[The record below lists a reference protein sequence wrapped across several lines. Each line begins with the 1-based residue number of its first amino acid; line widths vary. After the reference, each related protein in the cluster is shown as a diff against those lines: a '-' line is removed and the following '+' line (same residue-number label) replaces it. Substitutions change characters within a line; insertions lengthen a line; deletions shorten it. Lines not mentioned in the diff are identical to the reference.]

1 MRQMLPIFGSVN
13 AKEGNDRMNWKK
25 KIPLIMAAVGV
36 LSFVGAILLL
46 ALAVPKA
53 DATYKRVL
61 EVIISCL
68 MIILSLLIAYYL
80 YVIRDA
86 EPNFFLF
93 DRAKKKNIPVEN
105 LNFTIVNE
113 RMSFFLTMVCESV
126 EELWV
131 DNVLESDRKLG

>member
-1 MRQMLPIFGSVN
+1 
-13 AKEGNDRMNWKK
+13 MNWKK
-25 KIPLIMAAVGV
+25 KIPLIMAAVAV

-46 ALAVPKA
+46 AIAVPKA
-53 DATYKRVL
+53 DAGYKRAL

-68 MIILSLLIAYYL
+68 MIVLSLLIAYYL

-105 LNFTIVNE
+105 LKKITNYEMQEMFKEASQLETELVTNNFQ
-113 RMSFFLTMVCESV
+113 
-126 EELWV
+126 ELQT
-131 DNVLESDRKLG
+131 DY